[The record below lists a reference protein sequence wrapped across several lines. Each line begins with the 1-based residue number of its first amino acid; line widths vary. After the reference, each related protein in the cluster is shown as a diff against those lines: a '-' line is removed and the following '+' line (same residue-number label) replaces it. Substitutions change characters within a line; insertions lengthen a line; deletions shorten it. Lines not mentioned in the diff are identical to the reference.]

1 VAIVEDFGYWFDRK
15 EEAVVTE
22 KKVKKLR
29 LSKKMG
35 IFGGWDLGGEKR
47 ERDDGRQPA
56 TVISVK
62 VLREWESDWEW
73 AGCGGGVI
81 RLLRASNGPDRQA
94 AQYDGGR

>member
-35 IFGGWDLGGEKR
+35 IFGG
-47 ERDDGRQPA
+47 
-56 TVISVK
+56 
-62 VLREWESDWEW
+62 
-73 AGCGGGVI
+73 
-81 RLLRASNGPDRQA
+81 
-94 AQYDGGR
+94 